1 MRQRWFRILVLCA
14 GYVLLF
20 GSPPTIFAADK
31 PSNASA
37 LLWQSA
43 SNRVDAHISAWPLDK
58 VLGRIARATG
68 WEIFVEP
75 GMERP
80 INATF
85 TGLSPQQ
92 ALTRLL
98 GGLSFSLQPRPGAP
112 ARLLIYQSDRDRAT
126 RRVEDPQRPGKIPN
140 ELIVRLKPG
149 SKVSIEQ
156 LARQLGGKVIGKVD
170 KMNAYRLQFET
181 AEAAEAAR
189 KILEARTDDIA
200 KVENN
205 YRWEAP
211 TEMETGSSPPPAAPA
226 LKPRLS
232 PDGKNLVVGI
242 IDTAT
247 QPLSPE
253 HEAFILSRTDI
264 VPGQPTEEGPWHG
277 TAMAETFLQGLSSTD
292 NAEAGSNVRL
302 RLYNTYGAN
311 ESATTFDV
319 TRAVFQ
325 AAQDGAT
332 VLSMSLA
339 GPDRSPMLSDALQSF
354 VQQGGLVFAA
364 AGNDGS
370 NTPLSPASDPWVI
383 AVSGVDSNGQRM
395 PWANYSST
403 VDVGAPGTS
412 IINYGGMNWIITGTS
427 PATAMAAGMGAGYA
441 SRTGSSLST
450 VRGVIV
456 RDLPFNP

>member
-1 MRQRWFRILVLCA
+1 MRPRWFRILALFV
-14 GYVLLF
+14 GYLLLP
-20 GSPPTIFAADK
+20 GGAPALHAAEK
-31 PSNASA
+31 TPATSA
-37 LLWQSA
+37 LLWQST
-43 SNRVDAHISAWPLDK
+43 SNRVDARISGWPLDK

-85 TGLSPQQ
+85 TGLTPQQ

-98 GGLSFSLQPRPGAP
+98 GGLSFSLQPRPGSP

-126 RRVEDPQRPGKIPN
+126 RRVEDSLRPGKIPN

-156 LARQLGGKVIGKVD
+156 LARELGGKVIGKVD

-189 KILEARTDDIA
+189 KILEGRTDDIA
-200 KVENN
+200 KVEDN

-211 TEMETGSSPPPAAPA
+211 TEMETGNAPPPTTTP

-247 QPLSPE
+247 QPLSADQ
-253 HEAFILSRTDI
+253 EAFILSRTDI
-264 VPGQPTEEGPWHG
+264 VPGHPAEEGPWHG

-292 NAEAGSNVRL
+292 NSDAGSNVRL

-311 ESATTFDV
+311 DSATTFDV

-339 GPDRSPMLSDALQSF
+339 GPDRSPVLSEALQSF
-354 VQQGGLVFAA
+354 VEQGGLVFAA

-370 NTPLSPASDPWVI
+370 STPLSPASDPWVI
-383 AVSGVDSNGQRM
+383 AVSGVDNNGQRM

-412 IINYGGMNWIITGTS
+412 IIAYGGMNWIITGTS

-441 SRTGSSLST
+441 SRTGSSLSA
-450 VRGVIV
+450 VRSVIV
-456 RDLPFNP
+456 RDLPFKP

>member
-1 MRQRWFRILVLCA
+1 MRHRWFRILVLCA
-14 GYVLLF
+14 GYVLLA
-20 GSPPTIFAADK
+20 GGPRAVIAADK
-31 PSNASA
+31 PSPASA

-43 SNRVDAHISAWPLDK
+43 SNRVDARISGWPLDK

-68 WEIFVEP
+68 WEVFVEP

-85 TGLSPQQ
+85 TGLPPQK
-92 ALTRLL
+92 ALSRLL
-98 GGLSFSLQPRPGAP
+98 GGLNFSLQPRPGAA
-112 ARLLIYQSDRDRAT
+112 ARLLIYQNDRDRAT
-126 RRVEDPQRPGKIPN
+126 RRVEDPHRPGKIPN

-156 LARQLGGKVIGKVD
+156 VAQALGGKVIGKVD
-170 KMNAYRLQFET
+170 KLNAYRLQFET

-189 KILEARTDDIA
+189 KILEARSDDIP
-200 KVENN
+200 KIENN

-211 TEMETGSSPPPAAPA
+211 TDMETGTSPPPATPP

-253 HEAFILSRTDI
+253 HEAFILSRTDV
-264 VPGQPTEEGPWHG
+264 VPGQPTDEGPWHG

-292 NAEAGSNVRL
+292 NMEAGSNVRL

-339 GPDRSPMLSDALQSF
+339 GPDRSPILSDALQSF

-383 AVSGVDSNGQRM
+383 AVSGTDGNGQRM

-412 IINYGGMNWIITGTS
+412 IISYGGMNWIITGTS
-427 PATAMAAGMGAGYA
+427 PATALAAGMGAGYA
-441 SRTGSSLST
+441 SRTGSSLSA
-450 VRGVIV
+450 VRSVIV
-456 RDLPFNP
+456 RDLPFYP